1 MPIEGPRAGDG
12 DMPLAPAEPTAV
24 PRGQLRGRTARGGL
38 LNAFF
43 LGGAESLVLIQ
54 GLVVTALLG
63 PRLIG
68 LYGIVSTTAVT
79 IIALRRLG
87 IDEAFVQQNEPD
99 QEAEFQ
105 RAFTIEFVIGVVAS
119 LAIAAAAPILVLIYG
134 DDRLLELTLAVCY
147 LPVGFALQAPQWI
160 YFRSMDFAR
169 LRRLQILIPVLTF
182 AVTVP
187 LVAVGVGVWS
197 LVIGPVVG
205 NGASVIAGLM
215 ISPYRLRL
223 RFSRAAF
230 GHYLRF
236 SWPVFVTAAAM
247 LVLQQGQVT
256 AFGLRGGIVAA
267 GYITLA
273 ATFTRYVDRADQIL
287 TTTIYPAI
295 CAVRDETHTLTEL
308 FTKANRLTLMWAF
321 PFGVTFVLFS
331 GDLVTRVFGHR
342 WAPATPL
349 LGGMAAALAVQQ
361 IGYNWFSFYRAR
373 GQSWPQAVESAALV
387 AAFLALAIPGLLI
400 WGAPGFVVGRALAS
414 VVVLIVRRHYV
425 RRLLPEAGLLRIVQP
440 AGLLVLA
447 AASPVVI
454 VRVALWGHD
463 RTLLQVGLELVLWG
477 AGLIGWGWKFE
488 RSLLTELR
496 EYLRS
501 ARAPEAELV
510 PPQSELATQAP
521 VS

>member
-1 MPIEGPRAGDG
+1 MAATERS
-12 DMPLAPAEPTAV
+12 AV
-24 PRGQLRGRTARGGL
+24 PRGQLRGQTARGGL
-38 LNAFF
+38 LNALF

-54 GLVVTALLG
+54 GLIVTTLLG

-79 IIALRRLG
+79 IIALRRVG

-99 QEAEFQ
+99 QEAEFH
-105 RAFTIEFVIGVVAS
+105 RAFTIELVIGVVAS

-147 LPVGFALQAPQWI
+147 LPIGFALQAPQWI

-169 LRRLQILIPVLTF
+169 LRRLQILIPALTF
-182 AVTVP
+182 VVTVP
-187 LVAVGVGVWS
+187 LVVVGLGVWS

-223 RFSRAAF
+223 RFSRVAF
-230 GHYLRF
+230 HHYLRF
-236 SWPVFVTAAAM
+236 SWPVFVTAATL
-247 LVLQQGQVT
+247 LVLQQGQIT
-256 AFGLRGGIVAA
+256 AFGLRGGIAAA

-295 CAVRDETHTLTEL
+295 CAVRDEIQTLTEL
-308 FTKANRLTLMWAF
+308 FTKSNRLTLMWAF

-331 GDLVTRVFGHR
+331 ADLVTFVFGHR
-342 WAPATPL
+342 WAPAIPL
-349 LGGMAAALAVQQ
+349 LGGMAAALALQQ

-373 GQSWPQAVESAALV
+373 GQSWPQAVESAALL
-387 AAFLALAIPGLLI
+387 AGFLAFAIPGLFI
-400 WGAPGFVVGRALAS
+400 WGASGFVVGRALAS
-414 VVVLIVRRHYV
+414 VAVLIVRRHYV
-425 RRLLPEAGLLRIVQP
+425 RRLLPNVSLLRIVQP
-440 AGLLVLA
+440 AGSLVLA

-454 VRVALWGHD
+454 VRVVLWGHE

-477 AGLIGWGWKFE
+477 AGLIGWGWTFE
-488 RSLLTELR
+488 RALLTELR
-496 EYLRS
+496 GYLRS
-501 ARAPEAELV
+501 DRTSGANLALPEPEL
-510 PPQSELATQAP
+510 PAQAP
-521 VS
+521 LL